1 MQFLHSL
8 EINLLLSDFL
18 FVFSKLCLLC
28 RYNFL
33 LFPRDE
39 LKLGMPA
46 YSFLCQTSHLA
57 SMARQDF
64 DFNTCIYE
72 GEVWLYSVFSFFFVF
87 LMGWF

>member
-1 MQFLHSL
+1 M
-8 EINLLLSDFL
+8 NLLLPNFL
-18 FVFSKLCLLC
+18 VLKFMLHFFFVFSKLCFLC

-57 SMARQDF
+57 TMARQGF
-64 DFNTCIYE
+64 DFNACIYE
-72 GEVWLYSVFSFFFVF
+72 GVRFCCTLCFCICF
-87 LMGWF
+87 